1 MTALTHHDPMTIQ
14 SSRVQ
19 DAVVETTD
27 LLNYEQAITEAQIE
41 ALGRLHG
48 IATFEIARS
57 LATVEL
63 IRAGRERIMS
73 QKEQAAYQQL
83 DTEFLM
89 RVSEVTRLYS
99 EKVVRL
105 GIPRVRQ

>member
-27 LLNYEQAITEAQIE
+27 LLSYEQAITEGQLE

-48 IATFEIARS
+48 VATFEIARS
-57 LATVEL
+57 LATAEL
-63 IRAGRERIMS
+63 IRAGREKAMS
-73 QKEQAAYQQL
+73 PTEQAAYQQL
-83 DTEFLM
+83 DAEFLV
-89 RVSEVTRLYS
+89 RVSEVTRLFS

-105 GIPRVRQ
+105 GIPRLRQ